1 MKFRRNHIF
10 LFFAFCLLGFLL
22 IVFANFFTIE
32 ISVTWFIS
40 SDINSLLACK
50 TAVLWGPT
58 KVLADGRPNQCF
70 YNRVRAAYELL
81 KPGKVKYIIVSGDNG
96 TNKYNEPKDKRDGLL
111 RMGTTDSAIFLD
123 YAGFRT
129 FDSML
134 RAQKIFGQS
143 TFIVVSQQFHNKRAV
158 YIARD
163 YGIEAF
169 GYNSEDVNAYMGIK
183 TRLREFFARAKVFVD
198 FLFDR
203 KPKFLGEKIRIN

>member
-1 MKFRRNHIF
+1 
-10 LFFAFCLLGFLL
+10 
-22 IVFANFFTIE
+22 
-32 ISVTWFIS
+32 
-40 SDINSLLACK
+40 
-50 TAVLWGPT
+50 
-58 KVLADGRPNQCF
+58 
-70 YNRVRAAYELL
+70 
-81 KPGKVKYIIVSGDNG
+81 VSADNG
-96 TNKYNEPKDKRDGLL
+96 SNKYNEPKDVRDEFL
-111 RMGTTDSAIFLD
+111 RMGTPDSAIFLD

-163 YGIEAF
+163 FGIEAF
-169 GYNSEDVNAYMGIK
+169 GYNSEDLNAYMGIK
-183 TRLREFFARAKVFVD
+183 TRLREFFVRAKVFVD